1 MYFVDMSTRTLRA
14 QADLEKVETQLVKA
28 NTALE
33 EILEAQM
40 SDYEFEN
47 SDSRQKVRLQNIES
61 LKRTIEYLENKR
73 EKLYSKVEGR
83 GHTQALRLRR

>member
-1 MYFVDMSTRTLRA
+1 MSTRLSRQ
-14 QADLEKVETQLVKA
+14 QADLEKVEAQLLKA

-33 EILEAQM
+33 EILGSQM
-40 SDYEFEN
+40 NDYEFEN
-47 SDSRQKVRLQNIES
+47 ADSRQKVRLQNIES

-73 EKLYSKVEGR
+73 EKLYSKIEGR